1 MYFFVWQQN
10 VNNKIKN
17 VIDPSI
23 LLSFFNNRIL
33 FYEIIENTLHN
44 NLLILKCNEIEKKDK
59 YKIF

>member
-44 NLLILKCNEIEKKDK
+44 NLLILKCNEFEKMNK
-59 YKIF
+59 YKFF